1 VLFPEPWLH
10 VRSGSRSAPWPFRG
24 RFLRVGLGHW
34 QLGPAQKFLVGFIGL
49 SLIYIASELVLFL
62 VIAPA
67 RRLVG
72 LCRADFAMASRCGLP
87 LLESGPVAFS
97 VGRDEGST
105 PRCGD

>member
-1 VLFPEPWLH
+1 MALP
-10 VRSGSRSAPWPFRG
+10 RSLPPRRAGPLATRPSAEISGWFH
-24 RFLRVGLGHW
+24 RFI
-34 QLGPAQKFLVGFIGL
+34 VGFIGL

>member
-1 VLFPEPWLH
+1 MLFPEPWLY
-10 VRSGSRSAPWPFRG
+10 VRSGNRSAPWPFRG
-24 RFLRVGLGHW
+24 RFLCVGLGHW
-34 QLGPAQKFLVGFIGL
+34 QLGPAQKSLIGFIGL

-67 RRLVG
+67 PRLAG
-72 LCRADFAMASRCGLP
+72 QCRAYLVAASRCGIP
-87 LLESGPVAFS
+87 LLESGPVAFP